1 MESGDRGRG
10 LRTDRHP
17 RPVDRRVPDVRGD
30 LRPHLPRV
38 LGVGLPAER
47 SEVRACDRGVPL
59 CEGLKKSYPGFVLG
73 PLSLEVAHGSV
84 VGLFGP
90 NGSGKT
96 TLLLMLLGL
105 VRPTEGRALFPLADV
120 SASMEGTGLLGDVTV
135 SDYLSATAGI
145 TARSGV
151 ERDVARTC
159 GIDSYMGTRVRHL
172 SMGNRQRLMIALML
186 VEDAGL
192 MVFDEPLN
200 GLDPEGI
207 RWFSAVLRDLKERG
221 KTVILSSHL
230 LQEVE
235 SFIDACI
242 FLRRGRLLYD
252 GEFSR
257 LRELV
262 ARRLRAPAPGPT
274 GAAGGASPRSEY
286 GFAYDDGRRIVVDP
300 GTRTDSGAPGAEP
313 GLEPVDGAAVS
324 LQTAYA
330 WLSHQFETSGAE
342 GWEPPR

>member
-1 MESGDRGRG
+1 MRASG
-10 LRTDRHP
+10 
-17 RPVDRRVPDVRGD
+17 
-30 LRPHLPRV
+30 
-38 LGVGLPAER
+38 
-47 SEVRACDRGVPL
+47 RAVAL

-73 PLSLEVAHGSV
+73 PLSLGVEHGSV

-105 VRPTEGRALFPLADV
+105 VRPTEGRALFPLANV
-120 SASMEGTGLLGDVTV
+120 SVSMEGAGLLGDVTV
-135 SDYLSATAGI
+135 GDYLSATAGVV
-145 TARSGV
+145 ARSGV

-159 GIDSYMGTRVRHL
+159 GIDSYMSTRVRHL

-186 VEDAGL
+186 VEDADL

-207 RWFSAVLRDLKERG
+207 RWFSTVLRGLKERG

-242 FLRRGRLLYD
+242 FLREGQLLYD
-252 GEFSR
+252 GEFSQLRTLLAER
-257 LRELV
+257 LRVLV
-262 ARRLRAPAPGPT
+262 PD
-274 GAAGGASPRSEY
+274 SPSEAVDDTSCWQKY
-286 GFAYDDGRRIVVDP
+286 RFAHDDGRRIVVDP
-300 GTRTDSGAPGAEP
+300 ETETDSGAPDAKYHLGA
-313 GLEPVDGAAVS
+313 VDGATLS

-330 WLSHQFETSGAE
+330 WLSYQFETNEVG
-342 GWEPPR
+342 GWDQPR